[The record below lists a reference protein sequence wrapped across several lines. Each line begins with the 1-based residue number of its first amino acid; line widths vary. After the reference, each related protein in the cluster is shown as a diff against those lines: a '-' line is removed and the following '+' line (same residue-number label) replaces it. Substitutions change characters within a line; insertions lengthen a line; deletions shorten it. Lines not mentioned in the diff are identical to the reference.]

1 MEEVRR
7 TLEARKN
14 QLLQLKKE
22 KEKALLSAPKGLLRV
37 NCQGDRTQ
45 YYRRENANDANG
57 VYLREKEVNLVRRLA
72 QKEYDQKVL
81 RAVEKEVR
89 AIERCLVGYPLT
101 GAEEVYE
108 KLHRERKKLVV
119 PVWEPQEQFVQKWE
133 AVVYEGKSFGEDAPE
148 FYTAKNERVRSKS
161 EWIIADLLNREGVPY
176 RYEYP
181 LHLKG
186 MGVVHPDFTVLNVK
200 ERKEFYWEH
209 LGMMDDA
216 TYAERAL
223 QKIAL
228 YEQNGI
234 YPGEGL
240 ILTYETRT
248 NPLNQKVVVNVIE
261 HYLK

>member
-1 MEEVRR
+1 MEEIRR
-7 TLEARKN
+7 MLDGRKQ
-14 QLLQLKKE
+14 QLLWVKRE
-22 KEKALLSAPKGLLRV
+22 KEHALENAPEGVLRV
-37 NCQGDRTQ
+37 CCHGRRTQ
-45 YYRRENANDANG
+45 YYRRENAKDING
-57 VYLREKEVNLVRRLA
+57 VYLCKKDMDLVCRLA

-81 RAVEKEVR
+81 RSVEKELVV
-89 AIERCLVGYPLT
+89 IERCLAEYPVT

-133 AVVYEGKSFGEDAPE
+133 AAVYEGKSFAENAPE

-186 MGVVHPDFTVLNVK
+186 MGVVYPDFMVLNMK

-209 LGMMDDA
+209 LGMMDDSV
-216 TYAERAL
+216 YAEKAL
-223 QKIAL
+223 QKISM

-234 YPGEGL
+234 YPGESL
-240 ILTYETRT
+240 ILTYETRM
-248 NPLNQKVVVNVIE
+248 NPLNQKVVMSLIE